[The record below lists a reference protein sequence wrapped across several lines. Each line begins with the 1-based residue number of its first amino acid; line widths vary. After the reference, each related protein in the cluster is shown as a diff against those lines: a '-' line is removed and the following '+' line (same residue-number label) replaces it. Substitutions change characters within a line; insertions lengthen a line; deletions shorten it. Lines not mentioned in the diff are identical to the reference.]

1 MVKEVKEAKELKVT
15 SIEELIEASKGE
27 LVELPGF
34 NSDSTFVARMKRPS
48 LLGMAKAGRI
58 PNSLLQQANELFTG
72 GAGGALNSAKIKKD
86 DLVMGE
92 VFDIMEVLCEEAFV
106 EPTYKQLKENGIV
119 LTDEQLLF
127 IFTYTQR
134 GLDALQSFR
143 S

>member
-1 MVKEVKEAKELKVT
+1 MENQEKVLKVT

-34 NSDSTFVARMKRPS
+34 SGNTTFVARMKRPS
-48 LLGMAKAGRI
+48 LLGMAKTGKI

-72 GAGGALNSAKIKKD
+72 GAGGALNSAKSKKD
-86 DLVMGE
+86 DLVMSE

-106 EPTYKQLKENGIV
+106 EPTYKELKDNNIK

-143 S
+143 K